1 MRIIGAIETIM
12 AIKYGNYKNYSD
24 YKSYNKKNSTQ
35 QKKGTNRS

>member
-1 MRIIGAIETIM
+1 MRTIEAIETIM
-12 AIKYGNYKNYSD
+12 ATKYGNYKIYSD

>member
-24 YKSYNKKNSTQ
+24 YKSYNKKIQRNK
-35 QKKGTNRS
+35 KKGTNRS